1 MPSYTHDQIREA
13 YGELDKKS
21 RRTQDNQHLLHKPLI
36 DAWNEKSSWRNSSDE
51 CPLPKFRLDKTDPT
65 ILMSAY
71 LSTGLSNPRI
81 IPNEK
86 EIIRGSFRT
95 SIDDRTTISPSPL
108 LLNVRFDFNKFIT
121 TSTNSND
128 QMSLLED
135 IQNNISTKKQ
145 SETSFDLCDIKHAE
159 SKAPIANIES
169 MDLDLDEETTVSYQ
183 TAKESGIDTDF
194 HSTFSTKNNETIST
208 DLLNT
213 ITSPEN
219 SSYYD
224 AFTSPIDHLI
234 IKDEEDDYR
243 QMTDD
248 IDEDFENLY
257 QRYLTNFNEYQTTTQ
272 DMSEFEHKLTPIS
285 EESLTLFERGNENK
299 ANKINDINPFHLILT
314 VQRQSNHIGHYGFE
328 LEQTIDKQ
336 IKISSI
342 IDSTYCPNLT
352 IGDEIVCINNN
363 STLKTLKEYHLLFH
377 SLWHNQCEY
386 VQITVNKVINIP
398 SK

>member
-183 TAKESGIDTDF
+183 TVKESGIDTDF
-194 HSTFSTKNNETIST
+194 HSTFSTKNNEIIST

-272 DMSEFEHKLTPIS
+272 DMNEFEHKLTPIS

-299 ANKINDINPFHLILT
+299 SNKINDINPFHLILT

-363 STLKTLKEYHLLFH
+363 
-377 SLWHNQCEY
+377 
-386 VQITVNKVINIP
+386 
-398 SK
+398 